1 MVSIGE
7 TSENYLSIKFKK
19 SSDVNDLLLNTF
31 RRVILSEL
39 YSFAFAPPEISIP
52 TNTSILNNDHLRHR
66 ISLLPIQSFKEKHLP
81 NTNITVSLV
90 QENTDDIIKTVTTD
104 HCIVRINNIIT
115 PNIFPSPP
123 VIICNLKE
131 SQKLEF
137 TALASYGKAIT
148 HNMYAAA
155 SNSYFEEFDNH
166 YILYIESLGQ
176 YTCKEIYKKSIE
188 LFKDKIT
195 KLQKY
200 ILDQPESDSN
210 YIEIKFENENH
221 TFGAIFVHVLQQLKE
236 IVFAGYKMEHPSIN
250 NLEITINTD
259 GTKNVK
265 KVVDIVIKKLHDIF
279 NEMNIK

>member
-39 YSFAFAPPEISIP
+39 YSFAFAPTEISIP

-115 PNIFPSPP
+115 PNMFPSPP

-131 SQKLEF
+131 SQKLILILKQLKLEKTMVLIEHDMDAVF
-137 TALASYGKAIT
+137 ALADRITVMVYGKIIATGSPQEIRKNQT
-148 HNMYAAA
+148 VKHAY
-155 SNSYFEEFDNH
+155 
-166 YILYIESLGQ
+166 LGDQ
-176 YTCKEIYKKSIE
+176 E
-188 LFKDKIT
+188 L
-195 KLQKY
+195 
-200 ILDQPESDSN
+200 
-210 YIEIKFENENH
+210 
-221 TFGAIFVHVLQQLKE
+221 
-236 IVFAGYKMEHPSIN
+236 
-250 NLEITINTD
+250 
-259 GTKNVK
+259 
-265 KVVDIVIKKLHDIF
+265 
-279 NEMNIK
+279 